1 MVTVITQ
8 QYKMSRGK
16 AESWDAEQREAWEHG
31 QWLPM
36 QEMGEDYYKLQRRY
50 DQDS

>member
-8 QYKMSRGK
+8 QYKMSWGK
-16 AESWDAEQREAWEHG
+16 AESWDAEQSEAWEHD